1 MNFARSLPAML
12 IGAAVMLVKPQIA
25 LSLTPTEVNNIAQT
39 FTVRIDGDGIGS
51 GVIFERKGETYF
63 VLTNR
68 HVVSKDGRY
77 EIHTQDGASYPVYY
91 SKELPGLDLAVLQF
105 NSNKNYPSANLGN
118 SDQTREGMTVYVVG
132 WADRLP
138 GINERSYQFTNGS
151 IRSRLQNPDEGYA
164 LVYNNEAIPGM
175 SGGPVLD
182 ENGNLIGINGRATQ
196 PEEKTGTVLR
206 LGIPINTFL
215 AARNNL
221 QPVRGS
227 SPTTTPKPKPSV
239 KPDIA
244 TAGQTNTITKPIVPR
259 TQSAEDLISL
269 GGAKADKGDYR
280 GAIADYSQA
289 LKLSPNNPDAYFRL
303 GSAYKELNDYPAA
316 LKNFEQVIR
325 LSPKN
330 AIAYVNRGYMRFQLK
345 DYQGAL
351 ADGDKAISL
360 NDDPKSRTSA
370 LGYLIRGGAH
380 FGLNNYQQAL
390 TNIDQFIQR
399 IPDKPEGYNIRALI
413 HVARKDYKLA
423 IADYNQELS
432 FYEFSGIGITFNNEQ
447 NQGLKITQVNDN
459 SPAVKAGVKVGDQ
472 ILAIDGKPTL
482 KITQDA
488 ASKLVRGEP
497 GTTVTLRIKRQ
508 GRSDFDL
515 KLSRA
520 LISDPKAAEVY
531 RNRAVARANLEDKP
545 GAIADA
551 QKAADLYQRQG
562 KTAEAQTILNALKKI
577 QNTPSAASPTT
588 PSNQTN
594 PQTNPQ
600 TIIASANEA
609 IARNPQD
616 ANAYTRRAAGRYQQ
630 GDKQKALEDLN
641 QATRFNTKHS
651 LAWAFRGDVLREL
664 GRNSEAITSYNRAIA
679 ANSQWGKANVADVYL
694 NRGNLYIDQGDY
706 QRAIADYDQ
715 VIRLNPKSAV
725 AYALRGL
732 AYQRQGNNR
741 AALSDSNQAARIDP
755 NNAVAYF
762 ARGLSYHSQRD
773 YQGAL
778 AAYEKATILDAKL
791 LGAVNNLGLIKYE
804 LQDIE
809 GAIRQ
814 FQASINIDGKSAEP
828 QLALATA
835 LYAKGDRDRGIELAQ
850 AALRLD
856 KRFANIDFLKKN
868 FWNDRILADAQK
880 LLQNPQIRTLPSRR

>member
-12 IGAAVMLVKPQIA
+12 IGAAVMLVKPQVA
-25 LSLTPTEVNNIAQT
+25 LSLTPVEVNNIAQT
-39 FTVRIDGDGIGS
+39 VTVRIDGDGVGS

-105 NSNKNYPSANLGN
+105 NSNKNYPIAKLGN

-151 IRSRLQNPDEGYA
+151 IRSRLQNPDDGYA

-221 QPVRGS
+221 QPV
-227 SPTTTPKPKPSV
+227 TTKKPS
-239 KPDIA
+239 PSPSIP
-244 TAGQTNTITKPIVPR
+244 TAGQPNTREKPTVTRQR
-259 TQSAEDLISL
+259 TAEDLISL
-269 GGAKADKGDYR
+269 GGAKADKGDYK
-280 GAIADYSQA
+280 GAIADYDQA

-303 GSAYKELNDYPAA
+303 GAAYKELNDYPAS

-330 AIAYVNRGYMRFQLK
+330 ATAYAWRGYVLVQMK

-351 ADGDKAISL
+351 TNANKSISL
-360 NDDPKSRTSA
+360 DPNSRTTA
-370 LGYLIRGGAH
+370 FAYAVLAGAH
-380 FGLNNYQQAL
+380 LGLNDTQQAL
-390 TNIDQFIQR
+390 AATNQVIQR
-399 IPDKPEGYNIRALI
+399 LPNQVDAYNLRGLLR
-413 HVARKDYKLA
+413 VETKDYKLA
-423 IADYNQELS
+423 IADYDQALS
-432 FYEFSGIGITFNNEQ
+432 FLEFSGIGITFNSEK

-459 SPAVKAGVKVGDQ
+459 SPAIKGGVKVGDQ

-482 KITQDA
+482 NMTSDDA
-488 ASKLVRGEP
+488 AKLMRGQE
-497 GTTVTLRIKRQ
+497 GTTISLRIKRQ

-515 KLSRA
+515 KLNRV
-520 LISDPKAAEVY
+520 LISDPKAAEIY
-531 RNRAVARANLEDKP
+531 KNRAVARAKLEDAQ

-562 KTAEAQTILNALKKI
+562 KTAEAQTILNALKKL
-577 QNTPSAASPTT
+577 QNTPSGSQPTT
-588 PSNQTN
+588 PSNQS
-594 PQTNPQ
+594 NPQ
-600 TIIASANEA
+600 TIIATANEA

-641 QATRFNTKHS
+641 QATRFNRKHS

-664 GRNSEAITSYNRAIA
+664 GRNEEAITSYSRAVE
-679 ANSQWGKANVADVYL
+679 ANSQWGTVKAADVYL
-694 NRGNLYIDQGDY
+694 TRGNLYTDQANY
-706 QRAIADYDQ
+706 QRAITDYDQ
-715 VIRLNPKSAV
+715 VIRLNAKSAV

-732 AYQRQGNNR
+732 AYQRQGNNK
-741 AALSDSNQAARIDP
+741 AALSDFNQAARIDP
-755 NNAVAYF
+755 NNAIAYF
-762 ARGLSYHSQRD
+762 ARGLSYHTQGD

-778 AAYEKATILDAKL
+778 AAYEKATTLDAKL
-791 LGAVNNLGLIKYE
+791 LAAVNNLGLIKYE
-804 LQDIE
+804 LQDME

-814 FQASINIDGKSAEP
+814 FQAAVNIDSKSAEP

-835 LYAKGDRDRGIELAQ
+835 LYVKGDRDRGLELAQ

-868 FWNDRILADAQK
+868 FWGDRILVDVQK